1 MERSG
6 DPLAKLPSTANDTRL
21 EGHVVLVGYGR
32 VGERIGAALA
42 EREIPFVVVEQNR
55 DIVSD
60 LRKRGLAAV
69 RGDAADPRIAAQ
81 AQFGSA
87 RLLVIAVPDAFQARK
102 IAETARALRP
112 TLEMVARA
120 HSDEEADL
128 LRKETSGMVFMG
140 EHELALG
147 MARHVLERID
157 ADRRQDETTK

>member
-1 MERSG
+1 M
-6 DPLAKLPSTANDTRL
+6 
-21 EGHVVLVGYGR
+21 LVGYGR
-32 VGERIGAALA
+32 VGQRIGAALG

-81 AQFGSA
+81 AHFGSA

-147 MARHVLERID
+147 MARHVLERIG
-157 ADRRQDETTK
+157 ADGRKERQQT